1 MTNHKNTHLNQKE
14 TIMKL
19 LPFLTMRKA
28 GLAISLAAVLALAS
42 FHPQS
47 ASARVAGEVDVTSHS
62 GFDQTVQHLKKAIA
76 TNGLMIVGK
85 QDYKMMLG
93 MVGVHA
99 DKAMGFHIFHPKFG
113 KTIYENNPTGFEMVP
128 LHVVVLKRGSK
139 VVVIYQKPS
148 AVFQGLSGL
157 TDLGEK
163 LNGVLAR
170 IAKEATR

>member
-1 MTNHKNTHLNQKE
+1 MRQFMSMNMFFKE
-14 TIMKL
+14 EIMKAL
-19 LPFLTMRKA
+19 YFLRIRNSA
-28 GLAISLAAVLALAS
+28 VAICLAVALAFVS
-42 FHPQS
+42 YFPPAAE
-47 ASARVAGEVDVTSHS
+47 ASVPGEIKVQSHS

-99 DKAMGFHIFHPKFG
+99 EKAMGFHIFHPKFG
-113 KTIYENNPTGFEMVP
+113 KTIYESNPTGFLVVP
-128 LHVVVLKRGSK
+128 LHVIVLKQGSK

-148 AVFQGLSGL
+148 AVFKGLNGLS
-157 TDLGEK
+157 DLGQK

-170 IAKEATR
+170 IAKEAAR